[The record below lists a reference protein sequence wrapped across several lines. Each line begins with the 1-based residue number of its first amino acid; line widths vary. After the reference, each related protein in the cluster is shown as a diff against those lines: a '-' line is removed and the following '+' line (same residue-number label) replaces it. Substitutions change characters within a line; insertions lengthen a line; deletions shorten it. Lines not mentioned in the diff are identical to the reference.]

1 MLSKRTTIKHQSLPL
16 YVIWKIT
23 CDRVCVCVC
32 SFCLARRIPTN
43 NNNSQIKEQY
53 EGAAIEKSTAY
64 NPDPAGVRTG
74 NGPGAQLA
82 ETIESVCK
90 DAEDAL
96 SPVLVT
102 FSFHLYSA
110 RVQF

>member
-1 MLSKRTTIKHQSLPL
+1 MLFGKLH
-16 YVIWKIT
+16 VIV
-23 CDRVCVCVC
+23 CCVCAHFV
-32 SFCLARRIPTN
+32 SHVASQQTT
-43 NNNSQIKEQY
+43 NNSQIKEQY
-53 EGAAIEKSTAY
+53 ERAAIEKSTDY